1 MVNNIMLELLQKIP
15 HLDLGIVY
23 DPKKMLEEVKN
34 FDYANYQTSYAQTKE
49 LYEKN
54 WSGAS
59 LVSID
64 GSVFGDMSELKEYPN
79 TMPKETEL
87 AKHCPYLMQILHD
100 IGSSN
105 ERSRIMRIAPKG
117 NLDWHSHVLHHKQ
130 DAKRLVVQVPIVVPK
145 GFTYSVMHAKDL
157 ASLKKGQ
164 TFRTYDEEYE
174 EGKAYV
180 FNSFH
185 PHNVF
190 NPSNNYRITLMT
202 YMNIDNTVS
211 KHILEEAIKKY
222 KGPLI

>member
-1 MVNNIMLELLQKIP
+1 MINNIMLDLLQRIP
-15 HLDLGIVY
+15 HLNLGIDY
-23 DPKKMLEEVKN
+23 DPKQMLNEVKN
-34 FDYANYQTSYAQTKE
+34 FDYANYQTSYTDTKE

-64 GSVFGDMSELKEYPN
+64 GSVFGDMSELKVYPS
-79 TMPKETEL
+79 TVPKETEL

-100 IGSSN
+100 IGSSK

-117 NLDWHSHVLHHKQ
+117 NLNWHSHVLHHKQ
-130 DAKRLVVQVPIVVPK
+130 DPRRLVVQVPIIVPK
-145 GFTYSVMHAKDL
+145 GFTYSVIHAKDL
-157 ASLKKGQ
+157 SSFKKGHDV
-164 TFRTYDEEYE
+164 TKYDKEYE

-190 NPSNNYRITLMT
+190 NPSDDYRITLMT
-202 YMNIDNTVS
+202 YMNIDNPKS
-211 KHILEEAIKKY
+211 KQIVETAIDKY

>member
-1 MVNNIMLELLQKIP
+1 MLDLLQRIP
-15 HLDLGIVY
+15 HLNLGIDY
-23 DPKKMLEEVKN
+23 DPKQMLNEVKN
-34 FDYANYQTSYAQTKE
+34 FDYANYQTSYTDTKE

-64 GSVFGDMSELKEYPN
+64 GSVFGDMSELKVYPS
-79 TMPKETEL
+79 TVPKETEL

-100 IGSSN
+100 IGSSK

-117 NLDWHSHVLHHKQ
+117 NLNWHSHVLHHKQ
-130 DAKRLVVQVPIVVPK
+130 DPRRLVVQVPIIVPK
-145 GFTYSVMHAKDL
+145 GFTYSVIHAKDL
-157 ASLKKGQ
+157 SSFKKGHDV
-164 TFRTYDEEYE
+164 TKYDKEYE

-190 NPSNNYRITLMT
+190 NPSDDYRITLMT
-202 YMNIDNTVS
+202 YMNIDNPKS
-211 KHILEEAIKKY
+211 KQIVETAIDKY

>member
-1 MVNNIMLELLQKIP
+1 MINNIMLELLQKIP
-15 HLDLGIVY
+15 HLNLGIDY
-23 DPKKMLEEVKN
+23 DPKQMLNEVKN
-34 FDYANYQTSYAQTKE
+34 FDYANYQTSYTDTKE

-64 GSVFGDMSELKEYPN
+64 GSVFGDMSELKVYPS
-79 TMPKETEL
+79 TVPKETEL

-100 IGSSN
+100 IGSSK

-117 NLDWHSHVLHHKQ
+117 NLNWHSHVLHHKQ
-130 DAKRLVVQVPIVVPK
+130 DPRRLVVQVPIIVPK
-145 GFTYSVMHAKDL
+145 GFTYSVIHAKDL
-157 ASLKKGQ
+157 SSFKKGHDV
-164 TFRTYDEEYE
+164 TKYDKEYE

-190 NPSNNYRITLMT
+190 NPSDDYRITLMT
-202 YMNIDNTVS
+202 YMNIDNPKS
-211 KHILEEAIKKY
+211 KQIVETAIDKY

>member
-1 MVNNIMLELLQKIP
+1 MVNNNMLELLQKIP

-130 DAKRLVVQVPIVVPK
+130 NPKRLVVQVPIVVPK

-202 YMNIDNTVS
+202 YMNIDNLKS
-211 KHILEEAIKKY
+211 KQIVEEAIKKY

>member
-1 MVNNIMLELLQKIP
+1 MLDTLQKIP
-15 HLDLGIVY
+15 HLDLGITY
-23 DPKKMLEEVKN
+23 DPTKMLEEIEN

-59 LVSID
+59 LVSVD
-64 GSVFGDMSELKEYPN
+64 GSVFGDMSELKVYPN
-79 TMPKETEL
+79 TMPKETKL

-100 IGSSN
+100 IGSSK
-105 ERSRIMRIAPKG
+105 ERSRIMRIAPNG
-117 NLDWHSHVLHHKQ
+117 NLNWHSHVLHHKQ
-130 DAKRLVVQVPIVVPK
+130 DAKRLVVQIPIVVPK

-157 ASLKKGQ
+157 TLLKKGKPFQ
-164 TFRTYDEEYE
+164 TYDKEYK

-190 NPSNNYRITLMT
+190 NPSNNYRIALMT
-202 YMNIDNTVS
+202 YMHIDNRVS

>member
-1 MVNNIMLELLQKIP
+1 MLDLLQRIP
-15 HLDLGIVY
+15 HLNLGIDY
-23 DPKKMLEEVKN
+23 DPKQMLNEVKN
-34 FDYANYQTSYAQTKE
+34 FDYANYQTSYTDTKE

-64 GSVFGDMSELKEYPN
+64 GSVFGDMSELKVHPS
-79 TMPKETEL
+79 TVPKETEL

-100 IGSSN
+100 IGSSK

-117 NLDWHSHVLHHKQ
+117 NLNWHSHVLHHKQ
-130 DAKRLVVQVPIVVPK
+130 DPRRLVVQVPIIVPK
-145 GFTYSVMHAKDL
+145 GFTYSVIHAKDL
-157 ASLKKGQ
+157 SSFKKGHDV
-164 TFRTYDEEYE
+164 TKYDKEYE

-190 NPSNNYRITLMT
+190 NPSDDYRITLMT
-202 YMNIDNTVS
+202 YMNIDNPKS
-211 KHILEEAIKKY
+211 KQIVETAIDKY